1 MASRPPAAL
10 PSLALAALSTAAALT
25 LGRVF
30 QSGRFVLPVVAAVLL
45 AHFLGFVAR
54 TRSWSLV
61 DALSLSMSGLAIYL
75 IWVLAPH
82 TTLYG
87 IPTADTFRVLAD
99 RLGDGVH
106 ELRTAVVPAPAT
118 NGAIVLSVLVV
129 WVMAAAADALAFWRR
144 ATIGAVAP
152 SLALFVWA
160 STLGTDSLATR
171 TTAGY
176 FVAALLFLLVQHQ
189 SLLAQGR
196 AAFSGRRF
204 RGGASVMVLGAVAGA
219 VAVLGGL
226 VLGPALPGADA
237 DPLID
242 VRGLGPSDRSYQ
254 VEPPLARIGED
265 FAGRGRI
272 EVFTVRSPR
281 EEYWRVAALDRYE
294 STNGGEWTLSA
305 QGRGEVQDGLHAPVD
320 ATMLRQEFHITG
332 LADRW
337 LPAAFRPVQV
347 EGGDDPLV
355 VKSSST
361 LVSTH
366 ADPTDLTYTVN
377 SRQPPGAVQP
387 LTAAQIDGT
396 GAPLPPEMRAFTKLP
411 ADFPSDVRDTAVT
424 VTAGAA
430 TPYDRARALEHF
442 FLDPAQGFH
451 YSLDVDLR
459 ADAQSQNA
467 ISQFLQ
473 SRTGFCVQFASSFT
487 AMARAVGLPARVA
500 VGYTPGRYD
509 SISNLYRVTSEDA
522 HAWGEVWLAGLGWT
536 RFEPTPDSDL
546 PGGSRLPGG
555 ARVPAPS
562 GSAPSTPA
570 PTTPS
575 QPAPTTAAPQPAPG
589 GTAQIDIDAPVAGGS
604 RGGFTFDWRIAA
616 ALIAGA
622 AAGVIGVAV
631 LILAA
636 KHRRRNRRRHDPDPA
651 AAVTGAWE
659 EVLDR
664 LSEAGVDRQPTRTP
678 LELADVAHDRL
689 PDAVAPPLRH
699 LAETY
704 SAARYGSVV
713 PDAEVARTAWR
724 AASSVTAAL
733 RAGASAR
740 ERVRRRLD
748 PTPLRRSEASVRR

>member
-1 MASRPPAAL
+1 MASRTSTAL
-10 PSLALAALSTAAALT
+10 STLALAALSTAAALT

-30 QSGRFVLPVVAAVLL
+30 ESGRFVVPVVAAVLL
-45 AHFLGFVAR
+45 AHLLGFVAR
-54 TRSWSLV
+54 TRGWSLL

-87 IPTADTFRVLAD
+87 VPTADTFRVLAD

-129 WVMAAAADALAFWRR
+129 WVMAATADALAFWRR

-176 FVAALLFLLVQHQ
+176 LVAALVFLLVQNQ
-189 SLLAQGR
+189 SLVTRGR
-196 AAFSGRRF
+196 ATFSGRRF
-204 RGGASVMVLGAVAGA
+204 RGSASVVTFGAVAGV

-242 VRGLGPSDRSYQ
+242 VRGLGPADRSYR

-265 FAGRGRI
+265 FVGRGRS

-281 EEYWRVAALDRYE
+281 PDYWRVAALDRYE

-305 QGRGEVQDGLHAPVD
+305 QGRDEVQDGLHAPVD

-332 LADRW
+332 LDDRW
-337 LPAAFRPVQV
+337 LPAAYQPVQL

-355 VKSSST
+355 VKASNT
-361 LVSTH
+361 LVSNH
-366 ADPTDLTYTVN
+366 SNPSDLTYTVS
-377 SRQPPGAVQP
+377 SRQPPGAAGP
-387 LTAAQIDGT
+387 LTAAQIAAT
-396 GAPLPPEMRAFTKLP
+396 NVPLPAEMRAYTKLP
-411 ADFPSDVRDTAVT
+411 ADFPSDVRNTARA
-424 VTAGAA
+424 VTAGAN
-430 TPYDRARALEHF
+430 TPYDRARALEQF
-442 FLDPAQGFH
+442 FLDPAQGFR
-451 YSLDVDLR
+451 YSLDVDLGT
-459 ADAQSQNA
+459 DAQSQNA

-473 SRTGFCVQFASSFT
+473 SRIGFCVQFASSFT
-487 AMARAVGLPARVA
+487 AMAREVGLPARVA

-509 SISNLYRVTSEDA
+509 STSGVYRVTSEDA
-522 HAWGEVWLAGLGWT
+522 HAWGEVWLAGVGWT

-555 ARVPAPS
+555 ARV
-562 GSAPSTPA
+562 SAPASSPSPPATTA
-570 PTTPS
+570 PTG
-575 QPAPTTAAPQPAPG
+575 PAPTTAPAPTAPR
-589 GTAQIDIDAPVAGGS
+589 GTAQIDIDGPVAGRS
-604 RGGFTFDWRIAA
+604 RGGFSFDWRVGA
-616 ALIAGA
+616 ALAAGA
-622 AAGVIGVAV
+622 AAGVIGVGV
-631 LILAA
+631 VIVAA
-636 KHRRRNRRRHDPDPA
+636 KRRRRNRRRDDPDPA
-651 AAVTGAWE
+651 LAVRGAWE

-664 LSEAGVDRQPTRTP
+664 LAEAGVDRQPARTP
-678 LELADVAHDRL
+678 LEVAEVAPERL
-689 PDAVAPPLRH
+689 PGPVAPPLRH

-713 PDAEVARTAWR
+713 PDTEVAHAAWR
-724 AASSVTAAL
+724 DASSVSAAL
-733 RAGASAR
+733 RAGANAR
-740 ERVRRRLD
+740 ERWRRRLD
-748 PTPLRRSEASVRR
+748 PTPLRRPPSPARR

>member
-1 MASRPPAAL
+1 MASRTSTAL
-10 PSLALAALSTAAALT
+10 PSLALAALSAAAALT

-30 QSGRFVLPVVAAVLL
+30 ASGRFVVPVVAAVLL
-45 AHFLGFVAR
+45 AHLLGFVAR
-54 TRSWSLV
+54 SRGWSLV
-61 DALSLSMSGLAIYL
+61 DALSLSMSGLAVYL
-75 IWVLAPH
+75 IWVLVPH

-99 RLGDGVH
+99 RLGNGVH

-129 WVMAAAADALAFWRR
+129 WAMAAIADSLAFWRR

-189 SLLAQGR
+189 SLVARGR
-196 AAFSGRRF
+196 AAFSGRRL
-204 RGGASVMVLGAVAGA
+204 RGGGSVMTVGAIAGA

-237 DPLID
+237 DPLFD
-242 VRGLGPSDRSYQ
+242 VRGLGPRDQSYR
-254 VEPPLARIGED
+254 VDPPLARIGED
-265 FAGRGRI
+265 FVGRGRV

-281 EEYWRVAALDRYE
+281 AEYWRVAALDRYV

-305 QGRGEVQDGLHAPVD
+305 QGRGEVQEGLHAPVD
-320 ATMLRQEFHITG
+320 ASMLRQEFHITG

-337 LPAAFRPVQV
+337 LPAAYQPVQV

-355 VKSSST
+355 VKVSST
-361 LVSTH
+361 LVSNH
-366 ADPTDLTYTVN
+366 ADPSDLTYTVS
-377 SRQPPGAVQP
+377 SRQPPGEVDP
-387 LTAAQIDGT
+387 PTGAQIAGT
-396 GAPLPPEMRAFTKLP
+396 DAPLPPEIRTYTKLP
-411 ADFPSDVRDTAVT
+411 GDFPSDARATAT
-424 VTAGAA
+424 AITAGAA

-451 YSLDVDLR
+451 YSLDVDLG
-459 ADAQSQNA
+459 ADAQSQSA
-467 ISQFLQ
+467 ISAFLQ
-473 SRTGFCVQFASSFT
+473 SRTGFCVQFASTFT

-509 SISNLYRVTSEDA
+509 SIAGLYRVTSEDA

-555 ARVPAPS
+555 ARV
-562 GSAPSTPA
+562 STPA
-570 PTTPS
+570 GSSPS
-575 QPAPTTAAPQPAPG
+575 APPTTAPPPSAPTSVPATSAPR
-589 GTAQIDIDAPVAGGS
+589 GTAQIDVNAPFPERG
-604 RGGFTFDWRIAA
+604 RGGFSFDWRIGA
-616 ALIAGA
+616 ALVAGA
-622 AAGVIGVAV
+622 IAGVIGVGMLV
-631 LILAA
+631 VTA
-636 KHRRRNRRRHDPDPA
+636 KRRRRNRRRDDPDPA

-664 LSEAGVDRQPTRTP
+664 LSEAGVDRPPACTP
-678 LELADVAHDRL
+678 LELADVAPGRF

-704 SAARYGSVV
+704 SAARYGPAA
-713 PDAEVARTAWR
+713 PDAEDARAAWR
-724 AASSVTAAL
+724 DATSVNAAL
-733 RAGASAR
+733 RADASAR
-740 ERVRRRLD
+740 ERWRRRLD
-748 PTPLRRSEASVRR
+748 PTPLRRSDAPARR